1 MRILSKSSLRW
12 SVFITALTLVLAIAI
27 SFIST
32 LLMAHVNWGIGFFI
46 LLFIIFIGI
55 FFDILG
61 IASTAA
67 DEQPFH
73 AMGAAKVR
81 GARQALKVVRNADQ
95 FSNFCNDVIGDI
107 SGIVSGAAAVAVVT
121 QVLALFPSRTT
132 MENLLHVLMTAFVA
146 ALTVGGKALG
156 KSIAINRAE
165 RIVFQIGKVLY
176 FLEEYLHIR
185 IFEAKRKNG
194 TSQGAPL
201 SNKKG
206 RK

>member
-1 MRILSKSSLRW
+1 MRLLSKGSLRW
-12 SVFITALTLVLAIAI
+12 SIFISFVTFVLAIGI
-27 SFIST
+27 SFVST
-32 LLMAHVNWGIGFFI
+32 LMMANVSWGIGFLI
-46 LLFIIFIGI
+46 LLFIVFIGI

-67 DEQPFH
+67 EEQPFH

-121 QVLALFPSRTT
+121 QILVFFPSRTLT
-132 MENLLHVLMTAFVA
+132 ENLLNVLMTAFVA
-146 ALTVGGKALG
+146 ALTVGGKAVG
-156 KSIAINRAE
+156 KSFAIRHAE
-165 RIVFQIGKVLY
+165 WIVFQIGKVLY
-176 FLEEYLHIR
+176 FLEEHLHIR

>member
-1 MRILSKSSLRW
+1 MRMLSKSSLRW
-12 SVFITALTLVLAIAI
+12 SIFITTLTLVLAIAI

-32 LLMAHVNWGIGFFI
+32 FLMAHVNWGIGFII

-55 FFDILG
+55 FFDVLG

-67 DEQPFH
+67 DEQSFH

-81 GARQALKVVRNADQ
+81 GARHALKVVRNADQ

-121 QVLALFPSRTT
+121 QVLALLPSRTM

-156 KSIAINRAE
+156 KSIAISQAE

-176 FLEEYLHIR
+176 YLEEYLHIR
-185 IFEAKRKNG
+185 IFDVKKKNE
-194 TSQGAPL
+194 TPQGAPL